1 MILCLGEP
9 PGGFCDVGCY
19 CVSSLEVF
27 TFLGY
32 FSLPPALHPG
42 FSGPWRPPS
51 ALTLPWLLSVTTF
64 GCYGFEWAFFTRR
77 RFLPYSPS
85 PAFLACFVIRMR
97 AGTPHLGSSSVPA
110 LTGLSLPAGAWT
122 WTTHIVVTRPLIYQ
136 LRQWA
141 TKYRVKIEQL
151 NMFCLFKVIWKDYK
165 NTLNKTWWKVLLK
178 TDSTSH
184 QSLFKEAAAQ
194 KEVRCYIN

>member
-32 FSLPPALHPG
+32 FSLPPALLSG

-51 ALTLPWLLSVTTF
+51 ALTLHPI
-64 GCYGFEWAFFTRR
+64 
-77 RFLPYSPS
+77 PS
-85 PAFLACFVIRMR
+85 
-97 AGTPHLGSSSVPA
+97 HLGSSSVPA
-110 LTGLSLPAGAWT
+110 LTKLSLPADALT

-141 TKYRVKIEQL
+141 TKYRVKIELL